1 MRAKKTKRL
10 YLRSHFLFTYIHRW
24 FLLISLS
31 QPSQLSICRPRPPP
45 HHLSYHIFTSNEA
58 SSKTRHFTS
67 LYSLELVSLSPPN
80 EPTPKKYIYI
90 YMYICG
96 REKWQSEEPNICVGR
111 AHRGGA
117 RTIEMSS
124 VPKATTM
131 PFCPA
136 RHQSAWAN
144 NVAWLNTM
152 NVIMSPPRGCGE
164 CKGAQAPRKFTGSQI
179 RRNKVCTYIRQL

>member
-1 MRAKKTKRL
+1 M
-10 YLRSHFLFTYIHRW
+10 I
-24 FLLISLS
+24 LLISLS
-31 QPSQLSICRPRPPP
+31 TLLVIYLPAPPPP

-58 SSKTRHFTS
+58 LSKTRHFTS

-80 EPTPKKYIYI
+80 EPTPKNIYI
-90 YMYICG
+90 YLYICG

-152 NVIMSPPRGCGE
+152 NVIMSPPGVVGNARERRLRGNWQAVKSGE
-164 CKGAQAPRKFTGSQI
+164 RKYVHTYDNS
-179 RRNKVCTYIRQL
+179 RRTDRVLAARQTSYN